1 MKAKVILGLLIASMG
16 MMLLA
21 SGRLLAEQ
29 VGATG
34 EISGRLINGTTGEH
48 VSGVEVILQKYEGEQ
63 EKGKEKAV
71 SDPTGRFQFSAL
83 DRRKGHSYRLQSVY
97 KGVEYY
103 SPVVMFDDQK
113 QNISLDMTVYETTAS
128 DEKISVIMH
137 HVLTE
142 RRDGALWVR
151 EMMVVENKD
160 NRVFVGSREVGPDKK
175 ETLKI
180 SLPPKAQELELLRG
194 LMSCCV
200 VDIAD
205 GFIDTMDIKP
215 GKKEYLF
222 AYKID
227 SGSSKVDLRKKVNLR
242 TASLNFFIPDKG
254 LRAKGE
260 NIEYVGLIGEPGNQF
275 LHYAAKELAK
285 GSQVVVSLKGLP
297 WGKRFFKK
305 IVPILGAALL
315 GVGLAYPLIRR
326 RKGSN
331 GGETEASDGPKG
343 KLTPEE
349 ERQDILVAI
358 AELDDQFESGKIAQ
372 EEHDEK
378 RRALKKKAIKITE
391 SIQKNQ

>member
-1 MKAKVILGLLIASMG
+1 
-16 MMLLA
+16 MMLLVPI
-21 SGRLLAEQ
+21 RVLAEQ
-29 VGATG
+29 DGAMG
-34 EISGRLINGTTGEH
+34 EISGRLINGTTGKH
-48 VSGVEVILQKYEGEQ
+48 VSGVEVILQKYQGEQ
-63 EKGKEKAV
+63 EQGKEKAV
-71 SDPTGRFQFSAL
+71 SDPNGRFQFSTL
-83 DRRKGHSYRLQSVY
+83 DRHKGHSYMLQSVY

-142 RRDGALWVR
+142 QRDGALWVR
-151 EMMVVENKD
+151 EMMVIENKD

-175 ETLKI
+175 ETLKV
-180 SLPPKAQELELLRG
+180 SLPPKAQDLQLLRG

-200 VDIAD
+200 VEIAD

-227 SGSSKVDLRKKVNLR
+227 YGSSKVDLRKRVNLR

-254 LRAKGE
+254 IRANGE
-260 NIEYVGLIGEPGNQF
+260 NVEYAGLIGEPGNQF
-275 LHYAAKELAK
+275 LHYAAKELAR

-305 IVPILGAALL
+305 IVPILGVALL

-326 RKGSN
+326 RKESN
-331 GGETEASDGPKG
+331 GGEAGTSDQSSGE
-343 KLTPEE
+343 LTPQE
-349 ERQDILVAI
+349 ERQNILLAI
-358 AELDDQFESGKIAQ
+358 AKLDDQFDSGKISQ

-378 RRALKKKAIKITE
+378 RRALKEKAIRITE
-391 SIQKNQ
+391 GIQKVQ